1 MYKLAKI
8 KDASCHL
15 AFFLVFL
22 PIICFLIIPD
32 NNYLSTFDLV

>member
-8 KDASCHL
+8 KDASCL

-22 PIICFLIIPD
+22 PIICLLIIPD
-32 NNYLSTFDLV
+32 NNYMSTFDLV